1 MWFKRISLFILTNI
15 LVMVTVSLLLNFF
28 GVSNRLY
35 YSYGIDY
42 QSLAIFCLVWGMS
55 GSFISLLLS
64 RFMAKHMM
72 GVEVIDPSTSDREL
86 QGLVQ
91 LVYSNAR
98 AAGLTTMP
106 EVGIYDSP
114 DLNAF
119 ATGPSKSRSLVA
131 VSTGLLSRMSREE
144 LEGVIGH
151 EISHIANGD
160 MVTLTLLQG
169 IVNAFVMFLAR
180 VLAFFIENALRGN
193 DRESDRRSSPFMHY
207 LLVQVLEIVFM
218 ILGSMVV
225 SWFSRYREYRADA
238 GSARIAGRD
247 KMVKALRKLQA
258 VYEMP
263 IDSDTPAQMQAFQIS
278 SRKGSFLGLFAS
290 HPPLEERIAALEN
303 MRAY

>member
-1 MWFKRISLFILTNI
+1 MWFKRISLFILTNL

-28 GVSNRLY
+28 GVSGHVYR
-35 YSYGIDY
+35 SYGIDY
-42 QSLAIFCLVWGMS
+42 QSLAVFCLIWGMA

-64 RFMAKHMM
+64 RFMAKHLM
-72 GVEVIDPSTSDREL
+72 GVEVIDPATRDPEL

-91 LVYSNAR
+91 MVYQNAR
-98 AAGLTTMP
+98 AAGLTVMP

-144 LEGVIGH
+144 VEGVIGH

-169 IVNAFVMFLAR
+169 VVNAFVMFLAR

-193 DRESDRRSSPFMHY
+193 DRDREGRSSPFVHY
-207 LLVQVLEIVFM
+207 LLVQVFEVVFM

-238 GSARIAGRD
+238 GSARIAGRE
-247 KMVKALRKLQA
+247 KMVKALRKLQM
-258 VYEMP
+258 VYENP
-263 IDSDTPAQMQAFQIS
+263 IEAETPAQMQAFQIS

-290 HPPLEERIAALEN
+290 HPPLEDRIAALEN
-303 MRAY
+303 QRPY